1 MVQLLPFEPSHIS
14 SVIELWKRSE
24 GVSIGVAD
32 SPEEISRYLDRNP
45 GMSFV
50 AVSEE
55 RVVGAILGGHDGR
68 RGYLHHLA
76 VDAGHRRL
84 GIGQALVDRSLAA
97 LEKIGI
103 ERSHVFV
110 QSDNEAGRVFWER
123 AGWRQREDLIMYSFQ
138 QDWAKSKK

>member
-14 SVIELWKRSE
+14 SVIELWNRSE

-50 AVSEE
+50 AMSEE

-84 GIGQALVDRSLAA
+84 RIGQALVDRSLAA
-97 LEKIGI
+97 LEKLGI

-110 QSDNEAGRVFWER
+110 QSDNEAGRAFWEG
-123 AGWRQREDLIMYSFQ
+123 AGWRQRDDLIMYSFQ
-138 QDWAKSKK
+138 RDWAQSKK